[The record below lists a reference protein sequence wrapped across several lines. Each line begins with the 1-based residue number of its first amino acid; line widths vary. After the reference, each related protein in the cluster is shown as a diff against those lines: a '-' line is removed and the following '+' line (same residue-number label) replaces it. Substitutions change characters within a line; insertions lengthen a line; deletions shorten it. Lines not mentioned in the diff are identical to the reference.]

1 MTSFGR
7 LPNIAWPVR
16 GRISLQRDKN
26 GQISVL
32 LRDQIAAMKLK
43 DAYSLAV
50 KRLYTIQETWVRSLG
65 REVPWRRKRQPTPV
79 PLPRKSN
86 GRRSLASMGSQR
98 VGHDWATSLSL
109 LPRQHVKKQ
118 RHYFDKNTRK
128 NCTKKIF
135 TTQIIMMMWS
145 LI

>member
-98 VGHDWATSLSL
+98 VGHD
-109 LPRQHVKKQ
+109 
-118 RHYFDKNTRK
+118 
-128 NCTKKIF
+128 
-135 TTQIIMMMWS
+135 
-145 LI
+145 